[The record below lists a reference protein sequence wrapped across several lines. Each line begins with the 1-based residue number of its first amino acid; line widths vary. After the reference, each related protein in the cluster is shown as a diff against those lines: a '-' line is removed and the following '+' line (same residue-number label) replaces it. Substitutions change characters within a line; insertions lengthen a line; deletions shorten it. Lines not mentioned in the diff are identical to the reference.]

1 MLSNKLF
8 LMVSAGISVITVAGC
23 WGDSARAQKLEGTSN
38 AAPIHGAQPLEMKHE
53 HPRAPRYEHG
63 RPGFLSTYR
72 DPVEGISFRY
82 PKNYLLEE
90 GDVPE
95 HSYFLKTQEAL
106 DMEQPGAELVMTVS
120 APEDGY
126 PNTTF
131 EHSSLQLVTNDIEA
145 AGCSADRDREVSRR
159 GRFTTGE
166 GLKFDWA
173 EQSSVVGGT
182 EIRERHYS
190 APAGGRCYE
199 FFATVAV
206 AASAEADGFTKPADV
221 EKIQRQLE
229 KIIFT
234 LRVATKIR
242 H

>member
-1 MLSNKLF
+1 MLSNKLL
-8 LMVSAGISVITVAGC
+8 LMGSAGISTIALAGC
-23 WGDSARAQKLEGTSN
+23 WGDSARAQKLDATVSRPTIER
-38 AAPIHGAQPLEMKHE
+38 AQPLAVTHE
-53 HPRAPRYEHG
+53 HPRPTRNEHG

-72 DPVEGISFRY
+72 DPVEGITFRY

-90 GDVPE
+90 GEVQE
-95 HSYFLKTQEAL
+95 HSYFLKTQETL
-106 DMEQPGAELVMTVS
+106 DQEQPGAELVATVS
-120 APEDGY
+120 IPEDGY

-131 EHSSLQLVTNDIEA
+131 EHGSLQLVTSDIEV
-145 AGCSADRDREVSRR
+145 AGCSADVNEEVSRR
-159 GRFTTGE
+159 GRFATSE
-166 GLKFDWA
+166 GVQFDWA

-190 APAGGRCYE
+190 ARAGERCYE

-206 AASAEADGFTKPADV
+206 QASADPDSFTKPADV

-234 LRVATKIR
+234 LRVATEIPN
-242 H
+242 